1 MPIPNPPDHLPG
13 AEIVRQVREHG
24 IDDPR
29 VLDALARISRARFM
43 PPEERS
49 HADDDRAVP
58 IGLDQTISQPFMV
71 AAMTQELALEG
82 TERVL
87 EIGTGSGYQ
96 TAVLSALAAEVF
108 TIERLA
114 TLSLRAR
121 AILDGLGRMNIHY
134 RIGDGTLGWPE
145 EAPFDRIL
153 VTAGAPGFPSTLFD
167 QLAEQGILIVPLGE
181 EDAQELTLIRK
192 HLGQPVWRST
202 HALPVRQADWP
213 RGLVGTLNAR
223 LRGCPSQPARMF
235 GLHRLINLINKEI
248 LPAFKSGAASL
259 CCIKPYRGASGTRV
273 DDCKPERIRRIRID
287 LKSIR
292 AKNWEKKRGRKR
304 IWHTTCYLWNTLTF
318 SMANELDWMSSRK
331 HVQAPCLSGV
341 CAAEFDRLF
350 YNEQRP
356 DTGLETRGKSRCH
369 MLLTGLHLRK
379 IFWRKSFPGNN
390 LQHLQKTSAF

>member
-114 TLSLRAR
+114 TLSLRAAR
-121 AILDGLGRMNIHY
+121 SS
-134 RIGDGTLGWPE
+134 TVW
-145 EAPFDRIL
+145 
-153 VTAGAPGFPSTLFD
+153 AG
-167 QLAEQGILIVPLGE
+167 
-181 EDAQELTLIRK
+181 
-192 HLGQPVWRST
+192 
-202 HALPVRQADWP
+202 
-213 RGLVGTLNAR
+213 
-223 LRGCPSQPARMF
+223 
-235 GLHRLINLINKEI
+235 
-248 LPAFKSGAASL
+248 
-259 CCIKPYRGASGTRV
+259 
-273 DDCKPERIRRIRID
+273 
-287 LKSIR
+287 
-292 AKNWEKKRGRKR
+292 
-304 IWHTTCYLWNTLTF
+304 
-318 SMANELDWMSSRK
+318 
-331 HVQAPCLSGV
+331 
-341 CAAEFDRLF
+341 
-350 YNEQRP
+350 
-356 DTGLETRGKSRCH
+356 
-369 MLLTGLHLRK
+369 
-379 IFWRKSFPGNN
+379 
-390 LQHLQKTSAF
+390 